1 MDSQS
6 NSDKSEDFEAKKSEE
21 NSQTSQSAK
30 SIRVKTSDSR
40 KNETYKTIQKVDD
53 LEENDSKASLKNRY
67 KKIQEKSLDMSL
79 VSSDESIHE
88 IEERDSKMQLI
99 NSN

>member
-40 KNETYKTIQKVDD
+40 KKETYTSIQKVDD
-53 LEENDSKASLKNRY
+53 FEEDDSKAQLIINN
-67 KKIQEKSLDMSL
+67 KKDQEKSLDISL
-79 VSSDESIHE
+79 VSSDQSILE
-88 IEERDSKMQLI
+88 IEERDSKMQLK